1 MRCGARGGLAPHE
14 HAAVVS
20 TKYLLDNSAWTRI
33 WHRAL
38 PLARREEVATAI
50 TERRVHACLPFLL
63 EAGYS
68 ARGADDH
75 DQIMLGLRSLPFAAI
90 DEATEERALQL
101 QADLAQ
107 CGHHRMPPVD
117 LLIAAIAER
126 HGLTVLHCDRDFDV
140 IRDRTSAR
148 MSSEW
153 LAPPTSFS

>member
-1 MRCGARGGLAPHE
+1 MSKR
-14 HAAVVS
+14 
-20 TKYLLDNSAWTRI
+20 YLLDNSAWARL

-38 PLARREEVATAI
+38 HAARREEVASAI

-68 ARGADDH
+68 ARDGDDH
-75 DQIMLGLRSLPFAAI
+75 DGLMLTLRSLPFATI
-90 DEATEERALQL
+90 DDPTEQRALQL

-126 HGLTVLHCDRDFDV
+126 HGLTVLHCDKDFDV
-140 IRDRTSAR
+140 IADRTS
-148 MSSEW
+148 SVVSTEW
-153 LAPPTSFS
+153 LALPATFA

>member
-1 MRCGARGGLAPHE
+1 MRCAAPAGPAARDHPAP
-14 HAAVVS
+14 VS
-20 TKYLLDNSAWTRI
+20 TQYLLDNSAWARL

-38 PLARREEVATAI
+38 PAARREEVASAI

-68 ARGADDH
+68 ARDGDDH
-75 DQIMLGLRSLPFAAI
+75 DGLMLTLRSLPFAAI
-90 DEATEERALQL
+90 DDPTEQRALQL

-117 LLIAAIAER
+117 LLIAAAAER

-140 IRDRTSAR
+140 IRERTSVTLSA
-148 MSSEW
+148 EW
-153 LAPPTSFS
+153 LAPPATFS